1 MKNIKYLLMLVL
13 ACSLFTG
20 CMDDD
25 WDTPNAEA
33 LNKAYG
39 NQEIAETNVI
49 TIGSLKEKFESVIN
63 ASTNSYEQITED
75 VQIKG
80 RVVGNDIGGNIYNEV
95 SIDDG
100 TGAILICISQGGLF
114 SYLPVG
120 QEIVVDLKGL
130 YIGGYGKQAEI
141 GMPYTNAKGNSYVSR
156 MSRVLWNKHF
166 KLTGVADAS
175 KVVAEEF
182 DVSKRTKEEYFTANN
197 GKLMTIKNVEFTN
210 ADGKTTFAPSDEK
223 DAANSV
229 NRGLSQNGKPIATS
243 SIVVRTSSY
252 ADFAAKQLPT
262 GKLNITGVFTRYR
275 TTWQILIRDER
286 DIQPAE

>member
-49 TIGSLKEKFESVIN
+49 TIGSLKEQYESVIN

-210 ADGKTTFAPSDEK
+210 ADGKTTFAPSEEK

-286 DIQPAE
+286 DIQPAK

>member
-20 CMDDD
+20 CMDYD
-25 WDTPNAEA
+25 WDTPNTEV

-49 TIGSLKEKFESVIN
+49 TIGSLKEKYESVIN

>member
-25 WDTPNAEA
+25 WDTPNTEV

-49 TIGSLKEKFESVIN
+49 TIGSLKEKYESVIN

-100 TGAILICISQGGLF
+100 TGAILLCISQGGLF

>member
-49 TIGSLKEKFESVIN
+49 TIGSLKEKYESVIN

-229 NRGLSQNGKPIATS
+229 NCGLSQNGKPIATS

>member
-13 ACSLFTG
+13 ACSLVTG

-49 TIGSLKEKFESVIN
+49 TIGSLKEKYESVIN

-156 MSRVLWNKHF
+156 MSRILWNKHF

-210 ADGKTTFAPSDEK
+210 ADGKTTFAPSEEK

-286 DIQPAE
+286 DIQSAE

>member
-49 TIGSLKEKFESVIN
+49 TIGSLKEKYESVIN

-182 DVSKRTKEEYFTANN
+182 DLSKRTKEEYFTANN

-210 ADGKTTFAPSDEK
+210 ADGKTTFAPSEEK

-286 DIQPAE
+286 DIQLAE

>member
-49 TIGSLKEKFESVIN
+49 TIGSLKEKYESVIN

-229 NRGLSQNGKPIATS
+229 NRGLSQNGEAIPTS
-243 SIVVRTSSY
+243 SLVVRTSSY

>member
-13 ACSLFTG
+13 ACSLVTG

-49 TIGSLKEKFESVIN
+49 TIGSLKEKYDSVIN
-63 ASTNSYEQITED
+63 ASTNSYKQITED

-156 MSRVLWNKHF
+156 MSRILWNKHF

-210 ADGKTTFAPSDEK
+210 ADGKTTFAPSEEK

>member
-49 TIGSLKEKFESVIN
+49 TIGSLKEKYESVIN

-156 MSRVLWNKHF
+156 MSRVLWSKHF

>member
-49 TIGSLKEKFESVIN
+49 TIGSLKEQYESVIN

-182 DVSKRTKEEYFTANN
+182 DVSKHTNDDYLIANN

-229 NRGLSQNGKPIATS
+229 NRGLSQNGKAIPTS
-243 SIVVRTSSY
+243 SLVVRTSSY

>member
-49 TIGSLKEKFESVIN
+49 TIGSLKEQYESVIN

-120 QEIVVDLKGL
+120 QEIIVDLKGL

>member
-13 ACSLFTG
+13 ACRLFTG

-49 TIGSLKEKFESVIN
+49 TIGSLKEQYESVIN

-156 MSRVLWNKHF
+156 MSRILWNKHF

-182 DVSKRTKEEYFTANN
+182 DVSKLADSDYLKNN
-197 GKLMTIKNVEFTN
+197 NAKLMTIKNVEFTN
-210 ADGKTTFAPSDEK
+210 ADGKTTFAPSEEK

-229 NRGLSQNGKPIATS
+229 NRGLTQDGKKLSTDK
-243 SIVVRTSSY
+243 IVVRTSTY

-262 GKLNITGVFTRYR
+262 GKLNITGVFTRFR

-286 DIQPAE
+286 DILPAE

>member
-13 ACSLFTG
+13 ACSLVTG

-49 TIGSLKEKFESVIN
+49 TIGSLKEKYDSVIN
-63 ASTNSYEQITED
+63 ASTNSYKQITED

-182 DVSKRTKEEYFTANN
+182 DLSKRTKEEYFTANN

-210 ADGKTTFAPSDEK
+210 ADGKTTFAPSEEK

>member
-49 TIGSLKEKFESVIN
+49 TIGSLKEKYENVIN

-182 DVSKRTKEEYFTANN
+182 DVSKRNKEEYFIANN

-229 NRGLSQNGKPIATS
+229 NRGLSQNGEPIPTS

-275 TTWQILIRDER
+275 TTWQILIRDEK
-286 DIQPAE
+286 DIQSAK

>member
-13 ACSLFTG
+13 ACSLFIG

-49 TIGSLKEKFESVIN
+49 TIGSLKEKYESVIN

-120 QEIVVDLKGL
+120 QGIVVDLKGL

-182 DVSKRTKEEYFTANN
+182 DVSKRNKEEYFIANN

-229 NRGLSQNGKPIATS
+229 NRGLSQNGEPIPTS

-275 TTWQILIRDER
+275 TTWQILIRDEK
-286 DIQPAE
+286 DIQSAK

>member
-49 TIGSLKEKFESVIN
+49 TIGSLKEQYASVIN
-63 ASTNSYEQITED
+63 AESNSYEQITED

-95 SIDDG
+95 SINDS

-120 QEIVVDLKGL
+120 QEIIVDLKGL

-182 DVSKRTKEEYFTANN
+182 DVSKRTDEKYFTANN

-229 NRGLSQNGKPIATS
+229 NRGLSQNGKAISTS
-243 SIVVRTSSY
+243 SLVVRTSSY

>member
-1 MKNIKYLLMLVL
+1 MLVL
-13 ACSLFTG
+13 SCSLFTG

-49 TIGSLKEKFESVIN
+49 TIGSLKEKYESVIN

-182 DVSKRTKEEYFTANN
+182 DLSKRTKEEYFTANN

>member
-25 WDTPNAEA
+25 WDTPNTEA

-39 NQEIAETNVI
+39 NQDIAETNVI
-49 TIGSLKEKFESVIN
+49 TIGSLKEKYESVIN

-286 DIQPAE
+286 DIQSAE

>member
-25 WDTPNAEA
+25 WDTPNVET

-49 TIGSLKEKFESVIN
+49 TIGSLKEQYASVIN
-63 ASTNSYEQITED
+63 AESNSYEQITED

-120 QEIVVDLKGL
+120 QKIIVDLKGL

-166 KLTGVADAS
+166 KLTGIADAS

-182 DVSKRTKEEYFTANN
+182 DVSKRTKDDYLIANN

-229 NRGLSQNGKPIATS
+229 NRGLTQDGKAIPVS
-243 SIVVRTSSY
+243 SVVVRTSSY
-252 ADFAAKQLPT
+252 ADFAAQPLPT
-262 GKLNITGVFTRYR
+262 GKLNITGVFTRYKK
-275 TTWQILIRDER
+275 TWQILIRDER
-286 DIQPAE
+286 DIQAAE

>member
-25 WDTPNAEA
+25 WDTPNTEA

-49 TIGSLKEKFESVIN
+49 TIGSLKEKYESVIN

-182 DVSKRTKEEYFTANN
+182 DVSKRNKEEYFTANN

>member
-25 WDTPNAEA
+25 WDTPNTEA

-49 TIGSLKEKFESVIN
+49 TIGSLKEKYESVIN

-210 ADGKTTFAPSDEK
+210 ADGKTTFAPSEEK

-286 DIQPAE
+286 DIQPA

>member
-49 TIGSLKEKFESVIN
+49 TIGSLKEQYESVIN

-182 DVSKRTKEEYFTANN
+182 DVSKRNKEEYFIANN

-229 NRGLSQNGKPIATS
+229 NRGLSQNGEPIPTS

-275 TTWQILIRDER
+275 TTWQILIRDEK
-286 DIQPAE
+286 DIQSAK

>member
-49 TIGSLKEKFESVIN
+49 TIGSLKEKYESVIN

-286 DIQPAE
+286 DIQSAE

>member
-49 TIGSLKEKFESVIN
+49 TIGSLKEQYESVIN

-156 MSRVLWNKHF
+156 MSRILWNKHF

-182 DVSKRTKEEYFTANN
+182 DLSKRTKEEYFTANN

-210 ADGKTTFAPSDEK
+210 ADGKTTFAPSEEK

-286 DIQPAE
+286 DIQSAE

>member
-25 WDTPNAEA
+25 WDTPNTEA

-49 TIGSLKEKFESVIN
+49 TIGSLKEKYESVIN

-262 GKLNITGVFTRYR
+262 GKLNITGVFTRSLQNNNLY
-275 TTWQILIRDER
+275 I
-286 DIQPAE
+286 

>member
-39 NQEIAETNVI
+39 NQEFAETNVI
-49 TIGSLKEKFESVIN
+49 TIGSLKEKYESVIN

-182 DVSKRTKEEYFTANN
+182 DLNKRTKEEYFTANN

-210 ADGKTTFAPSDEK
+210 ADGKTTFAPSEEK

>member
-25 WDTPNAEA
+25 WDTPNTEA

-49 TIGSLKEKFESVIN
+49 TIGSLKEKYESVIN

-166 KLTGVADAS
+166 KLTDVADAS

>member
-25 WDTPNAEA
+25 WDTPNTEA

-49 TIGSLKEKFESVIN
+49 TIGSLKEKYESVIN

-182 DVSKRTKEEYFTANN
+182 DVSKLTKEEYFTANN

>member
-25 WDTPNAEA
+25 WDTPNAES

-49 TIGSLKEKFESVIN
+49 TIGSLKEKYESVIN

-156 MSRVLWNKHF
+156 MSRILWNKHF

-182 DVSKRTKEEYFTANN
+182 DVSKRTDEEYFTANN

-286 DIQPAE
+286 DIQPAK

>member
-25 WDTPNAEA
+25 WDTPNTEA

-49 TIGSLKEKFESVIN
+49 TIGSLKEKYESVIN

-197 GKLMTIKNVEFTN
+197 RKLMTIKNVEFTN

>member
-39 NQEIAETNVI
+39 NQDIAETNVI
-49 TIGSLKEKFESVIN
+49 TIGSLKEKYESVIN

-182 DVSKRTKEEYFTANN
+182 DLSKRTKEEYFTANN

-286 DIQPAE
+286 DIQSAE

>member
-39 NQEIAETNVI
+39 NQDIAETNVI
-49 TIGSLKEKFESVIN
+49 TIGSLKEKYESVIN

-182 DVSKRTKEEYFTANN
+182 DVSKRTNEEYFTANN

-229 NRGLSQNGKPIATS
+229 NRGLSQNGKPLATS

>member
-1 MKNIKYLLMLVL
+1 MLVL
-13 ACSLFTG
+13 ACSLVTG

-49 TIGSLKEKFESVIN
+49 TIGSLKEKYDSVIN
-63 ASTNSYEQITED
+63 ASTNSYKQITED

-182 DVSKRTKEEYFTANN
+182 DLSKRTKEEYFTANN

-210 ADGKTTFAPSDEK
+210 ADGKTTFAPSEEK

>member
-49 TIGSLKEKFESVIN
+49 TIGSLKEQYESVIN

-156 MSRVLWNKHF
+156 MSRILWNKHF

-182 DVSKRTKEEYFTANN
+182 DLSKRTKEDYFTANN

-210 ADGKTTFAPSDEK
+210 ADGKTTFAPSEEK

-229 NRGLSQNGKPIATS
+229 NRGLSQNGEPIATS

-286 DIQPAE
+286 DIQPAK

>member
-39 NQEIAETNVI
+39 NQDIAETNVI
-49 TIGSLKEKFESVIN
+49 TIGSLKEQYESVIN

-156 MSRVLWNKHF
+156 MSRILWNKHF

-182 DVSKRTKEEYFTANN
+182 DLSKRTKEEYFTANN

-210 ADGKTTFAPSDEK
+210 ADGKTTFAPSEEK

-229 NRGLSQNGKPIATS
+229 NRGLSQNGKAIATS

>member
-13 ACSLFTG
+13 ACNLFTG

-25 WDTPNAEA
+25 WDTPNTEA

-49 TIGSLKEKFESVIN
+49 TIGSLKEKYESVIN

-286 DIQPAE
+286 DIQPAK

>member
-49 TIGSLKEKFESVIN
+49 TIGSLKEKYESVIN

-182 DVSKRTKEEYFTANN
+182 DVSKT
-197 GKLMTIKNVEFTN
+197 
-210 ADGKTTFAPSDEK
+210 
-223 DAANSV
+223 
-229 NRGLSQNGKPIATS
+229 
-243 SIVVRTSSY
+243 
-252 ADFAAKQLPT
+252 
-262 GKLNITGVFTRYR
+262 
-275 TTWQILIRDER
+275 
-286 DIQPAE
+286 

>member
-1 MKNIKYLLMLVL
+1 MKNIKYLLMLVF

-49 TIGSLKEKFESVIN
+49 TIGSLKEQYESVIN

-156 MSRVLWNKHF
+156 MSRILWNKHF

-175 KVVAEEF
+175 KVIAEEF
-182 DVSKRTKEEYFTANN
+182 DLSKRTKEEYFTANN

-210 ADGKTTFAPSDEK
+210 ADGKTTFAPSEEK

-229 NRGLSQNGKPIATS
+229 NRGLSQNGTALPTS

>member
-49 TIGSLKEKFESVIN
+49 TIGSLKEQYESVIN

-95 SIDDG
+95 SIEDG

-182 DVSKRTKEEYFTANN
+182 DLSKRTKEEYFTANN

-210 ADGKTTFAPSDEK
+210 ADGKTTFAPSEEK